1 MNDLNLFKIVNFVGL
16 ISKLGDK
23 ILNEKWNFPKL
34 MILNNFFIFIIL
46 LFKIW
51 ILFIY
56 YNNNIILIKISLNNK
71 YKEVKT

>member
-1 MNDLNLFKIVNFVGL
+1 VNDLNLFKIVNFVGL